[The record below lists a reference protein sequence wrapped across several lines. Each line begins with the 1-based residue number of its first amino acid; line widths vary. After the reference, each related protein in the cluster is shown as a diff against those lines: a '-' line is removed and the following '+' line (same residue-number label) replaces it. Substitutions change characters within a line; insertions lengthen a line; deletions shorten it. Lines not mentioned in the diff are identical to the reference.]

1 MLYILTIS
9 LTFLFFSPVVFAHHT
24 EHGEHLYGKCVE
36 KSILGKCIKSDHDI
50 APEEA
55 YKMLTSGDK
64 RIFLIDVRTP
74 DEYILVGHPEMAYN
88 IPFPVSDFG
97 NPSIGRKEIQVTELQ
112 FVKNAKKRFKEDDT
126 ILLICRS
133 AWRSV
138 GAANA
143 LAKAGFKNIYNI
155 VDGFEGK
162 SSFVKGHDNKKTGPT
177 GPKNINGWKNK
188 IPYTYH
194 IHPDLMYKP

>member
-1 MLYILTIS
+1 MLYIFTVILS
-9 LTFLFFSPVVFAHHT
+9 VLFFSPAFAHHT

-36 KSILGKCIKSDHDI
+36 KGMMGSCIRTDHDI

-55 YKMLTSGDK
+55 YKMLTSGNK

-97 NPSIGRKEIQVTELQ
+97 NPSLGRKEIQVTEDQ
-112 FVKNAKKRFKEDDT
+112 FVKNAKKKFKEDDT
-126 ILLICRS
+126 IFLLCRS

-162 SSFVKGHDNKKTGPT
+162 SSLVEGHDNMITGPT
-177 GPKNINGWKNK
+177 GSKNINGWKNK
-188 IPYTYH
+188 LPYTYH
-194 IHPDLMYKP
+194 IHPELMYKP

>member
-1 MLYILTIS
+1 MLYILTLILS
-9 LTFLFFSPVVFAHHT
+9 ALFFSSSAHAHHT
-24 EHGEHLYGKCVE
+24 GHGEHLYGKCVE
-36 KSILGKCIKSDHDI
+36 KSFLGKCVKSDHDI
-50 APEEA
+50 VPEEA
-55 YKMLTSGDK
+55 YKMLASGNK

-88 IPFPVSDFG
+88 IPFPTLDFG
-97 NPSIGRKEIQVTELQ
+97 NPNIGRKEIQVTEAQ
-112 FVKNAKKRFKEDDT
+112 FIENVKKRFKEDDT

-143 LAKAGFKNIYNI
+143 LAKAGFRNIYNI

-162 SSFVKGHDNKKTGPT
+162 SSSLQGHDNMKTGPT
-177 GPKNINGWKNK
+177 GPKNINGWKNRL
-188 IPYTYH
+188 PYAYH
-194 IHPDLMYKP
+194 LHPELIYKP

>member
-1 MLYILTIS
+1 MLYIFTVILIV
-9 LTFLFFSPVVFAHHT
+9 LFFSPVLAHHT
-24 EHGEHLYGKCVE
+24 EHGEHLYGKCVA
-36 KSILGKCIKSDHDI
+36 KSMKGSCIRTDHDI

-55 YKMLTSGDK
+55 YKMLTSGNK
-64 RIFLIDVRTP
+64 KMFLIDVRTP

-88 IPFPVSDFG
+88 IPFPTLDFG
-97 NPSIGRKEIQVTELQ
+97 NPSLGRKKVQITEDH
-112 FVKNAKKRFKEDDT
+112 FVENVKKRFREDDI

-133 AWRSV
+133 AFRSV

-143 LAKAGFKNIYNI
+143 LTKAGFKNIYNV

-162 SSFVKGHDNKKTGPT
+162 SSLVQGHDNKDTGHT

-188 IPYTYH
+188 LPYTYH
-194 IHPDLMYKP
+194 IHDNLSYRP

>member
-1 MLYILTIS
+1 MLYIFTVIIS
-9 LTFLFFSPVVFAHHT
+9 ILFFSPVLAHHT
-24 EHGEHLYGKCVE
+24 KHGEHLYGKCVE
-36 KSILGKCIKSDHDI
+36 KSAKGSCIRTDHDI

-55 YKMLTSGDK
+55 YKMLTSGNK
-64 RIFLIDVRTP
+64 KMFLIDVRTA

-97 NPSIGRKEIQVTELQ
+97 NPSLARKEVQVTEGQ
-112 FVKNAKKRFKEDDT
+112 FVKNVKKRFKEDDT
-126 ILLICRS
+126 IFLICRS
-133 AWRSV
+133 AFRSV

-162 SSFVKGHDNKKTGPT
+162 SSFIEGHDNMKTGPT

-188 IPYTYH
+188 LPYTYH
-194 IHPDLMYKP
+194 IHDNLSYKP